1 MWREQRGLVLIEVIL
16 YSFVILSI
24 LDRIAFVNL
33 FCYDFIIFLYLL
45 LYCISSTKKLL
56 TESSA
61 LFCFP
66 LGTFLW
72 GWLWQRD
79 TSKNHF

>member
-1 MWREQRGLVLIEVIL
+1 MWDRKKWSVAGKAAEKISSEGKQCGGSRGGLVLIEVIL

-45 LYCISSTKKLL
+45 LYCS
-56 TESSA
+56 
-61 LFCFP
+61 
-66 LGTFLW
+66 
-72 GWLWQRD
+72 
-79 TSKNHF
+79 

>member
-1 MWREQRGLVLIEVIL
+1 MRPEGYSGSKEMVGSRKSCGEDFFRGKIMWREQRGLVLIEVIL

-45 LYCISSTKKLL
+45 LYCS
-56 TESSA
+56 
-61 LFCFP
+61 
-66 LGTFLW
+66 
-72 GWLWQRD
+72 
-79 TSKNHF
+79 

>member
-33 FCYDFIIFLYLL
+33 FCYDFISEVSQKKNKNFLSGTEKRL
-45 LYCISSTKKLL
+45 TK
-56 TESSA
+56 
-61 LFCFP
+61 P
-66 LGTFLW
+66 LGQW
-72 GWLWQRD
+72 
-79 TSKNHF
+79 